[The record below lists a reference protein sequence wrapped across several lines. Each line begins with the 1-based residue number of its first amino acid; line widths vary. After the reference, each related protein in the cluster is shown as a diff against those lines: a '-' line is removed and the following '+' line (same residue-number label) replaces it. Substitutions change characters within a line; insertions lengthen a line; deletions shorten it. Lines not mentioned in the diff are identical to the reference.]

1 MPGLTR
7 KIMEYAEARPEG
19 APVFPRELSHLGA
32 RTAIARALARLVLA
46 ERLMRIYQGVY
57 VRILPTPFGFMTSP
71 DTWKTVQALA
81 NLWGEIVVP
90 HSAALANGYGFTTQV
105 QMDECYWT
113 SGPTRELRFG
123 KRPVFLFHAPRWRL
137 VAPNT
142 LAGDAVRILDGLG
155 SAGFKENVDRV
166 VSWLSPEDCAKLGEL
181 CAVLP
186 GRMAGPI
193 GARLARERRA
203 SAA

>member
-1 MPGLTR
+1 MASLP
-7 KIMEYAEARPEG
+7 KEIMEYARSRPEG
-19 APVFPRELSHLGA
+19 APICPGALLNLGSRAAVDQALSRL
-32 RTAIARALARLVLA
+32 ARAGK
-46 ERLMRIYQGVY
+46 LMRIYQGVY

-81 NLWGEIVVP
+81 SLWGEIVVP

-105 QMDECYWT
+105 QMDECYWA

-123 KRPVFLFHAPRWRL
+123 KRTVFLLHAPRWRL

-166 VSWLSPEDCAKLGEL
+166 VSWLSSEDCAKLGEL

-186 GRMAGPI
+186 ARMAGLI
-193 GARLARERRA
+193 GERLARERPA